1 MKWPMKRK
9 LQAFVA
15 LLSSF
20 ALMLCAVSARADEEK
35 DRLEGATSTL
45 QNQLSAINQDM
56 LAISNEIST
65 TEMQIE
71 ITNGEILRTEE
82 SIMQARLAE
91 EEQYEKM
98 SVRIKY
104 IYETG
109 NVSMLEML
117 FSSKNLADFL
127 NAADFIQI
135 FNSCDQEMLEE
146 LRQAREALVMQQETL
161 TSQKESLQ
169 ELQDS
174 LSQKYNE
181 LFDKARTTSTDLFTY
196 NMQLEQIRA
205 QEAAAIINASNQ
217 TGTYSP
223 GGNGD
228 NDGNSGNSGDSDGNS
243 GGNGDNGGNS
253 DNGGGNSG
261 NSGNPGNSGGNSGN
275 SGGQSPATSS
285 DLDLFAAILE
295 CEAYQNYDCLL
306 AVATVIMNRVSSP
319 LFDNTIRGVIYAPNQ
334 FEPVWTGRLNAVLSR
349 GPSAL
354 SYQVARDALNGAR
367 HSDVADCYFFL
378 YAGATNRQG
387 VNIGNNIFFQS
398 W

>member
-181 LFDKARTTSTDLFTY
+181 LFDKARATSTDLFTY

-228 NDGNSGNSGDSDGNS
+228 NDGNSG
-243 GGNGDNGGNS
+243 
-253 DNGGGNSG
+253 NGGGNSG

>member
-181 LFDKARTTSTDLFTY
+181 LFDKARATSTDLFTY

-334 FEPVWTGRLNAVLSR
+334 FEPVWTGRLNTVLSR

>member
-181 LFDKARTTSTDLFTY
+181 LFDKARATSTDLFTY

-387 VNIGNNIFFQS
+387 VNIGNNVFFQS

>member
-9 LQAFVA
+9 LQAGIA
-15 LLSSF
+15 LFCSF
-20 ALMLCAVSARADEEK
+20 ALLLCATSAQADEEK
-35 DRLEGATSTL
+35 DRLENATSTL
-45 QNQLSAINQDM
+45 YNQLNAINQDM

-82 SIMQARLAE
+82 SIRQAQLAE

-117 FSSKNLADFL
+117 FSSQSLADFL

-181 LFDKARTTSTDLFTY
+181 LFDKARATSTDLFTY

-253 DNGGGNSG
+253 DNGGGNS
-261 NSGNPGNSGGNSGN
+261 GNSGN

>member
-181 LFDKARTTSTDLFTY
+181 LFDKARATSTDLFTY

-228 NDGNSGNSGDSDGNS
+228 NDGNSGGNVDNGGNSGD
-243 GGNGDNGGNS
+243 NGENGGNS

>member
-181 LFDKARTTSTDLFTY
+181 LFDKARATSTDLFTY

>member
-127 NAADFIQI
+127 NAADFIQM

-181 LFDKARTTSTDLFTY
+181 LFDKARATSTDLFTY

>member
-181 LFDKARTTSTDLFTY
+181 LFDKARATSTDLFTY

-223 GGNGD
+223 
-228 NDGNSGNSGDSDGNS
+228 

-334 FEPVWTGRLNAVLSR
+334 FEPVWTGRLNTVLSR

>member
-181 LFDKARTTSTDLFTY
+181 LFDKARATSTDLFTY

-243 GGNGDNGGNS
+243 GGSGDNGGNS

>member
-181 LFDKARTTSTDLFTY
+181 LFDKARATSTDLFTY

-261 NSGNPGNSGGNSGN
+261 SGGNSGN

-387 VNIGNNIFFQS
+387 VNIGNNVFFQS

>member
-169 ELQDS
+169 ELQDN

-181 LFDKARTTSTDLFTY
+181 LFDKARATSTDLFTY

>member
-181 LFDKARTTSTDLFTY
+181 LFDKARATSTDLFTY

-253 DNGGGNSG
+253 DNGGG

>member
-9 LQAFVA
+9 LQACVA

-20 ALMLCAVSARADEEK
+20 ALMLCAASARADEEK
-35 DRLEGATSTL
+35 DWLEGTTSTL

-181 LFDKARTTSTDLFTY
+181 LFDKARATSTDLFTY
-196 NMQLEQIRA
+196 NIQLEQIRA
-205 QEAAAIINASNQ
+205 QEAAAIIGSNNSQ
-217 TGTYSP
+217 DNPPSGGTEGSSDN
-223 GGNGD
+223 NGD
-228 NDGNSGNSGDSDGNS
+228 NGNANENSGSENSGGNNGNSGNEN
-243 GGNGDNGGNS
+243 NGGNNGNNGNNG
-253 DNGGGNSG
+253 NGGQT
-261 NSGNPGNSGGNSGN
+261 PT
-275 SGGQSPATSS
+275 TSS

-295 CEAYQNYDCLL
+295 CEAYQDYDCLL

-334 FEPVWTGRLNAVLSR
+334 FEPVWTGRLNTVLSR

-367 HSDVADCYFFL
+367 HPSVADCYFFL

-387 VNIGNNIFFQS
+387 VNIGNNVFFQS

>member
-181 LFDKARTTSTDLFTY
+181 LFDKARATSTDLFTY
-196 NMQLEQIRA
+196 NLQLEQIRA

-334 FEPVWTGRLNAVLSR
+334 FEPVWTGRLNTVLSR

>member
-1 MKWPMKRK
+1 
-9 LQAFVA
+9 
-15 LLSSF
+15 
-20 ALMLCAVSARADEEK
+20 
-35 DRLEGATSTL
+35 
-45 QNQLSAINQDM
+45 
-56 LAISNEIST
+56 
-65 TEMQIE
+65 
-71 ITNGEILRTEE
+71 
-82 SIMQARLAE
+82 
-91 EEQYEKM
+91 
-98 SVRIKY
+98 
-104 IYETG
+104 
-109 NVSMLEML
+109 MLEML

-181 LFDKARTTSTDLFTY
+181 LFDKARATSTDLFTY

>member
-181 LFDKARTTSTDLFTY
+181 LFDKARATSTDLFTY

-228 NDGNSGNSGDSDGNS
+228 NDGNSGNSGDSD
-243 GGNGDNGGNS
+243 GNS

-334 FEPVWTGRLNAVLSR
+334 FEPVWTGRLNTVLSR

>member
-20 ALMLCAVSARADEEK
+20 ALMLCAASARADEEK

-45 QNQLSAINQDM
+45 QNQLSAINQAM

-181 LFDKARTTSTDLFTY
+181 LFDKARATSTDLFTY

-228 NDGNSGNSGDSDGNS
+228 NDGNSGNSVDNGGNS

>member
-181 LFDKARTTSTDLFTY
+181 LFDKARATSTDLFTY

-217 TGTYSP
+217 TGT
-223 GGNGD
+223 
-228 NDGNSGNSGDSDGNS
+228 
-243 GGNGDNGGNS
+243 
-253 DNGGGNSG
+253 
-261 NSGNPGNSGGNSGN
+261 
-275 SGGQSPATSS
+275 
-285 DLDLFAAILE
+285 
-295 CEAYQNYDCLL
+295 
-306 AVATVIMNRVSSP
+306 
-319 LFDNTIRGVIYAPNQ
+319 
-334 FEPVWTGRLNAVLSR
+334 
-349 GPSAL
+349 
-354 SYQVARDALNGAR
+354 
-367 HSDVADCYFFL
+367 
-378 YAGATNRQG
+378 
-387 VNIGNNIFFQS
+387 
-398 W
+398 

>member
-181 LFDKARTTSTDLFTY
+181 LFDKARATSTDLFTY

-253 DNGGGNSG
+253 DNGGG

-334 FEPVWTGRLNAVLSR
+334 FEPVWTGRLNTVLSR

-387 VNIGNNIFFQS
+387 VNIGNNVFFQS

>member
-161 TSQKESLQ
+161 TSQKDSLQ

-181 LFDKARTTSTDLFTY
+181 LFDKARATSTDLFTY

>member
-35 DRLEGATSTL
+35 DWLEGATSTL

-181 LFDKARTTSTDLFTY
+181 LFDKARATSTDLFTY

-253 DNGGGNSG
+253 DNGDGNSG

-354 SYQVARDALNGAR
+354 SYQVARYALNGAR